1 MPKVVPECFSV
12 RYTWHGEK
20 AKAIFLTRDR
30 AEDYITK
37 HQLQDAVLSK
47 CYREEDI
54 EFIPVEKACIVKPS
68 DATTESQEN
77 AGTTATESVS
87 IVQNVMQGE

>member
-20 AKAIFLTRDR
+20 TKAIFLTRDR
-30 AEDYITK
+30 AEDYIAK
-37 HQLQDAVLSK
+37 HQLHDAVLSR
-47 CYREEDI
+47 CYREQDI
-54 EFIPVEKACIVKPS
+54 EYAPVERACIVKQL

-77 AGTTATESVS
+77 DGTLDTDSVS
-87 IVQNVMQGE
+87 NVQNVTQGG